1 MVLKTLLLCLDDRW
15 IVIIFIINLHEV
27 CFEKKK
33 VKWVY
38 CFFPLFRGEIKVFTP
53 AYIST
58 KKVPYGFD
66 I

>member
-1 MVLKTLLLCLDDRW
+1 VLSFLSLIYMVY
-15 IVIIFIINLHEV
+15 
-27 CFEKKK
+27 FEKK

-38 CFFPLFRGEIKVFTP
+38 CFFPSFRGEIKVYTP